1 MINSCFFVIL
11 TGGCLSKTEIKPFDG
26 EASKSA
32 LAILGS
38 WTLDRLRF
46 EAQGFSLV
54 DEKTEA
60 ENSVI
65 KIEMDHLTVSS
76 YCISPEDKLIQIPL
90 EISVPVTVT
99 EKIVKT
105 LANAEKS
112 VKAGSS
118 LCSGTI
124 NIGSFNYFID
134 KDELVI
140 GLDEFANVSPART
153 TVPMKIDDGGLIA
166 PGAAPQFPP
175 ETKTFFIFKRK
186 K

>member
-1 MINSCFFVIL
+1 MSFFYSDFKKNFCLMINSCFFVIL

-105 LANAEKS
+105 LGRSPVLTDFSNNS
-112 VKAGSS
+112 LYVFSS
-118 LCSGTI
+118 S
-124 NIGSFNYFID
+124 
-134 KDELVI
+134 
-140 GLDEFANVSPART
+140 
-153 TVPMKIDDGGLIA
+153 
-166 PGAAPQFPP
+166 
-175 ETKTFFIFKRK
+175 
-186 K
+186 